1 MAVHGEEDFKLPSCI
16 RGHHVYKDVWT
27 PIIGEVLQCVREVGN
42 VVDRYAVGVIKND
55 NTTVGHLPKRMSM
68 VCSAFI
74 RRGGRISCEVTGV
87 RKRTQDLRQGGL
99 EVPCTLTFNS
109 KNDKDL
115 QNLKKLL
122 KA

>member
-1 MAVHGEEDFKLPSCI
+1 
-16 RGHHVYKDVWT
+16 
-27 PIIGEVLQCVREVGN
+27 
-42 VVDRYAVGVIKND
+42 
-55 NTTVGHLPKRMSM
+55 M

-87 RKRTQDLRQGGL
+87 IKRTHNLRQGGL
-99 EVPCTLTFNS
+99 EVPCILTFNS

-115 QNLKKLL
+115 KKLL